1 LAYTPDLAPALD
13 AAALTR
19 LGIAAAPLALA
30 DMAAGA
36 VRRGRAGPIP
46 APVYLVS
53 TAALAAAGRTLTAAV
68 RRWGRG
74 AGPGNAMPALVL
86 VGDAAADSSWRR
98 LACAVV
104 PRIPEPEALSALLWA
119 AQETARLRGQL
130 AAGRQRVQRAR
141 RALAQRQAVTA
152 DLQNVAI
159 ALSAE
164 HDAEALQTLI
174 LARSRAL
181 TCADAGSLYLVEGD
195 SPDARR
201 LRFQLVQNDSLAVDY
216 HRTTLPLS
224 AESLAGYTALT
235 GQVLRIDDAYALPA
249 DVPYRFNRAIDA
261 HSGYRTRSLLLVPMV
276 NHAGE
281 VVGVI
286 QLINRKRSPD
296 TRLDGPDAV
305 ARAVV
310 RFDAADERL
319 ARSFASQAAV
329 ALDNQRLLASIA
341 ALFDGFVHASVQAIE
356 ARDPTTAGHSQRVAT
371 LSVALAEAV
380 TACGRDRWA
389 DVGFSPLE
397 LRELRYAGLLH
408 DFGKVGVREPVL
420 LKERKLYDWQ
430 LRAIEDRFAYARAVL
445 TAQHYRT
452 RQERAGAHAATR
464 AIPVGNSADDA
475 LSALTAGLE
484 QDLAVIRAANEP
496 TVLAKAPLEHL
507 YQLGARRFADLD
519 GQERRLLEADEL
531 ALLTIAR
538 GSLDEAERREIESHV
553 THTIHFL
560 SLIPWTKDLRNIVR
574 IAGAHHEKLN
584 GRGYPYG
591 LSGDAIPLQS
601 RIMAIA
607 DVYDA
612 LTASDRPYKR
622 AVSTERALRILHDEA
637 AVGYLDAD
645 LLDLFTAQALYE
657 VVRPGARAAP

>member
-1 LAYTPDLAPALD
+1 
-13 AAALTR
+13 
-19 LGIAAAPLALA
+19 
-30 DMAAGA
+30 M
-36 VRRGRAGPIP
+36 
-46 APVYLVS
+46 
-53 TAALAAAGRTLTAAV
+53 
-68 RRWGRG
+68 
-74 AGPGNAMPALVL
+74 
-86 VGDAAADSSWRR
+86 
-98 LACAVV
+98 
-104 PRIPEPEALSALLWA
+104 
-119 AQETARLRGQL
+119 
-130 AAGRQRVQRAR
+130 
-141 RALAQRQAVTA
+141 
-152 DLQNVAI
+152 
-159 ALSAE
+159 
-164 HDAEALQTLI
+164 
-174 LARSRAL
+174 
-181 TCADAGSLYLVEGD
+181 
-195 SPDARR
+195 
-201 LRFQLVQNDSLAVDY
+201 QNDSLAVDY
-216 HRTTLPLS
+216 QRTAIPLT

-261 HSGYRTRSLLLVPMV
+261 YSGYRTRSLLLVPMI

-296 TRLDGPDAV
+296 ARLDGPDAV

-310 RFDAADERL
+310 PFDAADERL

-341 ALFDGFVHASVQAIE
+341 ALFDGFVQASVQAIE
-356 ARDPTTAGHSQRVAT
+356 ARDPTTAGHSQRVAA

-380 TACGRDRWA
+380 TACGRGRWA
-389 DVGFSPLE
+389 HVGFSPLE

-420 LKERKLYDWQ
+420 LKARKLYDWQ
-430 LRAIEDRFAYARAVL
+430 LRAIEDRFAYARA
-445 TAQHYRT
+445 
-452 RQERAGAHAATR
+452 
-464 AIPVGNSADDA
+464 
-475 LSALTAGLE
+475 ALTAHHYRARPAGARADAAPRGSPAGESAGDALAALTAALE
-484 QDLAVIRAANEP
+484 QDLALIRAANEP
-496 TVLAKAPLEHL
+496 TILAAEPLERIR
-507 YQLGARRFADLD
+507 QLGARRFTDLD
-519 GQERRLLEADEL
+519 GHERRLLEADEI

-560 SLIPWTKDLRNIVR
+560 SLIPWTKDLKNIVH

-584 GRGYPYG
+584 GGGYPYG
-591 LSGDAIPLQS
+591 LRGDAIPLQS

-637 AVGYLDAD
+637 AAGFLDAD
-645 LLDLFTAQALYE
+645 LLDLFNARALYE